1 MVIRH
6 KEGHLINHEL
16 ERIAGT
22 TMAATEFATNGSAR
36 NIQKSCTS
44 MPALE
49 AMERSVARE
58 SRVWVFTPRGLPSYF
73 LAYFYYTGVPLRS
86 STGKDISQD
95 LKRKVRKRYKR

>member
-1 MVIRH
+1 MVIRQ
-6 KEGHLINHEL
+6 KEGHLIKHEL

-44 MPALE
+44 LPALE
-49 AMERSVARE
+49 AMEKSVARE
-58 SRVWVFTPRGLPSYF
+58 SMGFTPSYF
-73 LAYFYYTGVPLRS
+73 LAYFYYTVAELHRKRPFL
-86 STGKDISQD
+86 QD

>member
-1 MVIRH
+1 MVIRQ
-6 KEGHLINHEL
+6 KEGHLIKHEL

-22 TMAATEFATNGSAR
+22 TMAVTEFTTNGSAR

-58 SRVWVFTPRGLPSYF
+58 RAVGVYPSPSYF
-73 LAYFYYTGVPLRS
+73 FAYFY
-86 STGKDISQD
+86 STVAELYRKRPFLH

>member
-1 MVIRH
+1 MVIRQ
-6 KEGHLINHEL
+6 KEGHLIKHEL

-58 SRVWVFTPRGLPSYF
+58 RAVGVYPAA
-73 LAYFYYTGVPLRS
+73 LATFSLIFILPLRS
-86 STGKDISQD
+86 CMYYREKTISAFE
-95 LKRKVRKRYKR
+95 RKVRKRYKR